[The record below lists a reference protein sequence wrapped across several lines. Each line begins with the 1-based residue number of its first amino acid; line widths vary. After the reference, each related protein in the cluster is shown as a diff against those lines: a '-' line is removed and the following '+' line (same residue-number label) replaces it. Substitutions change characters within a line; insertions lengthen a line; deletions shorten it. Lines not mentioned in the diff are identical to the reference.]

1 MKKTKFRRLAVMTA
15 SLLCCLIFTVPA
27 YAQSNEP
34 QPEATPAPVETEAE
48 PETQT
53 PFTPDGTG
61 TVVDKATDEDGKEFY
76 TITTADESV
85 FYLVIDKQKTSENVY
100 FLNAVTVDDL
110 LPLAE
115 QGEEP
120 AEEVTPRTGAGAHR
134 TRGGSDR
141 AGTRTRG
148 RKNRQP
154 ASLAALDRGGGADR
168 RRCRLLLQDLQA
180 EARSAGLGG
189 RLLRI

>member
-1 MKKTKFRRLAVMTA
+1 M
-15 SLLCCLIFTVPA
+15 
-27 YAQSNEP
+27 
-34 QPEATPAPVETEAE
+34 
-48 PETQT
+48 
-53 PFTPDGTG
+53 
-61 TVVDKATDEDGKEFY
+61 VDNATDEDGKEFY
-76 TITTADESV
+76 TITTADESI

-120 AEEVTPRTGAGAHR
+120 AEEVTPEPEPEPTEPVEEV
-134 TRGGSDR
+134 TEPDPEPE
-141 AGTRTRG
+141 TE
-148 RKNRQP
+148 KNRQP
-154 ASLAALDRGGGADR
+154 ASFAAPDRGGGADR

-180 EARSAGLGG
+180 EARSAGPGG